1 MNFDFTEE
9 QALLQK
15 TVRDFV
21 NRECPR
27 EYARTLDEKEEFP
40 EQLWQKMAEMGLL
53 GIAIPEEYG
62 GSGGDIVDMVIV
74 IEELS
79 RGMVAAGLAYF
90 FSTCFGGKSIG
101 FYGTEEQKKFY
112 LSGLAEG
119 RFKYALALTEPG
131 GGTDILGSLATR
143 AVADGDYFIVNGQK
157 VFISGAHVADYL
169 ITVVRTTK
177 SEKKAYGVSIL
188 IIKADSPGIEMRE
201 VKKLGLKATGINEIF
216 FNDVRVPVTNLL
228 GERDKGWYHLVNTL
242 NNERITLA
250 AVCVG
255 NAQAALDDALAY
267 VQERHAFGRPIGQ
280 FQAVQHHLANAATEI
295 ELARLMTYKAA
306 WLQAQG
312 RPCMREAAIAKLF
325 ASETGVRVTDIGMQV
340 MGGYGYMME
349 YDMQRYFRDARVFT
363 VVPIS
368 NEMVRNLIGE
378 GLGLPKSY

>member
-9 QALLQK
+9 QALLRK

-21 NRECPR
+21 SRECTR

-40 EQLWQKMAEMGLL
+40 ERLWQKMAEMGLL

-62 GSGGDIVDMVIV
+62 GSGGDILDMVIV

-90 FSTCFGGKSIG
+90 LSTCFGGKSIG

-143 AVADGDYFIVNGQK
+143 AVADGDHFIVNGQK
-157 VFISGAHVADYL
+157 VFITGAHVADYL
-169 ITVVRTTK
+169 ITVLRTTK
-177 SEKKAYGVSIL
+177 SEKKTYGVSIL
-188 IIKADSPGIEMRE
+188 IIKADSPGIEMRRL
-201 VKKLGLKATGINEIF
+201 KKLGVRATGTNEIF
-216 FNDVRVPVTNLL
+216 FNDVRVPVANLL

-250 AVCVG
+250 ALCVG

-267 VQERHAFGRPIGQ
+267 ARERHAFGRPIGQ
-280 FQAVQHHLANAATEI
+280 FQAVQHQLANAATET

-306 WLQAQG
+306 WLQAKE
-312 RPCMREAAIAKLF
+312 RPCMMEAAMAKLF
-325 ASETGVRVTDIGMQV
+325 ASETALRVTNIGMQI

-349 YDMQRYFRDARVFT
+349 YDMQRYFRDARLFPVA
-363 VVPIS
+363 PIS
-368 NEMVRNLIGE
+368 NEMLRNLIGE
-378 GLGLPKSY
+378 GLGLPKCY

>member
-21 NRECPR
+21 RRECPR
-27 EYARTLDEKEEFP
+27 EYARTLDETEEFP

-62 GSGGDIVDMVIV
+62 GSGGDILDMVIV
-74 IEELS
+74 IEELG

-90 FSTCFGGKSIG
+90 LSTCFGGKSIG

-143 AVADGDYFIVNGQK
+143 AVADGDHFIVNGQK
-157 VFISGAHVADYL
+157 VFITGAHVADYL
-169 ITVVRTTK
+169 ITVLRTTK

-188 IIKADSPGIEMRE
+188 IIKADSPGIEMRRL
-201 VKKLGLKATGINEIF
+201 KKLGLKATGTNEIF
-216 FNDVRVPVTNLL
+216 FNDVRVPVANLL

-250 AVCVG
+250 ALCVG

-267 VQERHAFGRPIGQ
+267 AQERHAFGRPIGQ
-280 FQAVQHHLANAATEI
+280 FQAVQHQLANAATEI

-306 WLQAQG
+306 WLQAKG
-312 RPCMREAAIAKLF
+312 RPCMMEAAIAKLF
-325 ASETGVRVTDIGMQV
+325 ASETAQRVTNIGMQV

-349 YDMQRYFRDARVFT
+349 YDMQRYFRDARLFSVA
-363 VVPIS
+363 PIS
-368 NEMVRNLIGE
+368 NEMLRNLIGE